1 MQPFWQNLPSEECAL
16 AFLLSTVSKYSG
28 TLEGVFLPAS
38 VCYCIIACCLLELS
52 AFETQVLVH
61 LVYDQKCG

>member
-1 MQPFWQNLPSEECAL
+1 MQPFWQNLPSEDWAL

-28 TLEGVFLPAS
+28 TLEGAFLPAS
-38 VCYCIIACCLLELS
+38 VCYCIIACCLLELP

-61 LVYDQKCG
+61 LV